1 MKKHKYILLFILGLY
16 LIPQI
21 HFAQAPTKSN
31 LPIKA
36 PDDDLGDITDEYQEQ
51 FFEALKQRGIEN
63 YERSNVALLKC
74 LEINK
79 SESVVYYELGKN
91 YIALKNFG
99 EAEKSL
105 KKAVNKVPDNEW
117 YLDALYDVYYK
128 LDDYD
133 NALKTVKQLVKF
145 HPDYKEDLASLY
157 LRNKKYKEALKLLD
171 ELDKNLGASKARD
184 VMRNDIYNA
193 TGGDNDRIENLETRI
208 KNNPSNESNYL
219 NLIYR
224 YSEQGK
230 KNEAYQTAKRLLNEK
245 PESHLVHLALYKFYL
260 SDGKSNEAINSM
272 KIVIK
277 STKIKP
283 DSKAKVLNDFVKFTK
298 QNPQYEKDLLEAT
311 TAVVNDDTGKSNIE
325 LAKYYQQKGD
335 QVNALKNYE
344 LAYKKGDSNFN
355 VIKNILLLQIDLRQY
370 DKTVTLSQET
380 LESYPS
386 QPILYLLNGVAF
398 NNLNRH
404 KEAIAALEIG
414 VDYIIDNAVME
425 ADFYK
430 QLSLAYKNTNNI
442 TKSEAFDKKAEQVL
456 KKQQ

>member
-1 MKKHKYILLFILGLY
+1 MNKNIYVLLFILGLC
-16 LIPQI
+16 LIPQL
-21 HFAQAPTKSN
+21 HYGQAPVK
-31 LPIKA
+31 PRIPVKA
-36 PDDDLGDITDEYQEQ
+36 PDDDLGNIIDEYQEQ

-63 YERSNVALLKC
+63 YERSNTAFLKC

-99 EAEKSL
+99 AAEKNL
-105 KKAVNKVPDNEW
+105 KKAISKAPDNEW
-117 YLDALYDVYYK
+117 YLDALYNVYFQ
-128 LDDYD
+128 LNDYD
-133 NALKTVKQLVKF
+133 NALKTVKQLVRF

-157 LRNKKYKEALKLLD
+157 LRNKKYKDALKLLD
-171 ELDKNLGASKARD
+171 ELDKNLGASKTRD

-193 TGGDNDRIENLETRI
+193 TGKDDDRIKNLETRI
-208 KNNPSNESNYL
+208 QNNPSNESNYL

-230 KNEAYQTAKRLLNEK
+230 KAKAYQTARNLLDKK

-260 SDGKSNEAINSM
+260 DDGKSNEAINSM
-272 KIVIK
+272 KIIIK
-277 STKIKP
+277 STSVMP
-283 DSKAKVLNDFVKFTK
+283 DAKAKVLNDFVKFVK
-298 QNPQYEKDLLEAT
+298 QNPEYENDLLEVT
-311 TAVVNDDTGKSNIE
+311 TVVVNDESGKSNTK
-325 LAKYYQQKGD
+325 LGQYYQQKGD
-335 QVNALKNYE
+335 KINALKNYE

-355 VIKNILLLQIDLRQY
+355 VIKNILLLQIDLGQY

-404 KEAIAALEIG
+404 KDAIDILEIG
-414 VDYIIDNAVME
+414 VDYIIDDVTME
-425 ADFYK
+425 VDFYK
-430 QLSLAYKNTNNI
+430 QLSVAYKNTNNI
-442 TKSEAFDKKAEQVL
+442 TKSQAFDKKAEQL
-456 KKQQ
+456 LKQQQ